1 MQMQEKENFSSMA
14 WHDTEIPCK
23 DNVCDLAIGRKQE
36 YKVWWMRC
44 PDSSVQVWAQAK
56 HNNNYSEIKEA
67 IKRAKEFF

>member
-36 YKVWWMRC
+36 YKVW
-44 PDSSVQVWAQAK
+44 
-56 HNNNYSEIKEA
+56 
-67 IKRAKEFF
+67 